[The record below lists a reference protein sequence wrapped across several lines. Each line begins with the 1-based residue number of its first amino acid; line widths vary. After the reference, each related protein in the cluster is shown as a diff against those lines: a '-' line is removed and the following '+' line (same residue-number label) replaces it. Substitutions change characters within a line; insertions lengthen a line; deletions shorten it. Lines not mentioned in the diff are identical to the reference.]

1 MCKLKGIVVW
11 LPTIIS
17 LIGLL
22 GGMYVAGKMVL
33 AEAKVVGATTA
44 ILRPLTEKE
53 ILQLY
58 LFEAVKYDVQ
68 KYNLLKRIITCE
80 SRWDIMAYNEK
91 SGDYGLFQINEKWWD
106 KKAKELGFENYKDNW
121 KENIQLGIWIYEN
134 YGKKPW
140 NWSRMCWK

>member
-1 MCKLKGIVVW
+1 MCKLKGMVVW

-22 GGMYVAGKMVL
+22 GGIYVAGKMVL

-80 SRWDIMAYNEK
+80 SRWDIMAYNKK

-106 KKAKELGFENYKDNW
+106 KKAKELGFENYKDDW

-140 NWSRMCWK
+140 NWSRTCWK

>member
-33 AEAKVVGATTA
+33 AEAKMVEATTA
-44 ILRPLTEKE
+44 VLRPLTEKE

-80 SRWDIMAYNEK
+80 SQWDITAYNEK
-91 SGDYGLFQINEKWWD
+91 SGDHGLFQINEKWWD
-106 KKAKELGFENYKDNW
+106 KKAKELGFENYKDDW

>member
-1 MCKLKGIVVW
+1 MRKKLFLLSVK

-33 AEAKVVGATTA
+33 AEAKMVEATTA

-58 LFEAVKYDVQ
+58 L
-68 KYNLLKRIITCE
+68 CE
-80 SRWDIMAYNEK
+80 QV
-91 SGDYGLFQINEKWWD
+91 GT
-106 KKAKELGFENYKDNW
+106 
-121 KENIQLGIWIYEN
+121 
-134 YGKKPW
+134 
-140 NWSRMCWK
+140 